1 MQVGTSENEVRD
13 YIGKLRSNMRAALQ
27 RLQRKATSGS
37 PAGAPPRAHVHHA
50 TAGASPAQQ
59 QEQKV
64 AGFSNQQQ
72 TAQVPLP
79 GLPGSTTQ
87 PIPCSSAPHVQI
99 PLPEG
104 FRLASQ
110 PHPESA
116 AQGAARAEG
125 IGQPGIALAQQRGK
139 PAQPL
144 QAPAAAHGVPLAQSS
159 PQINAQAY
167 TLPPLL
173 AATSGPSAMPA
184 LGLDL
189 SGLQAILTST
199 RVPQAAQAVQTQV
212 ADGPASAVAAAS
224 QQSQVSQS
232 TDPHSSAHL
241 SSVTTS
247 APAAASLA
255 AATPS
260 AQKSDAAGS
269 HGSSLGATSPGAAA
283 AALAAVNEACAQD
296 TATLKGLL
304 TQQRSIRHECA
315 GMVQQHTKDLL
326 PFPID
331 FVRATYE
338 VS

>member
-1 MQVGTSENEVRD
+1 
-13 YIGKLRSNMRAALQ
+13 MRAALQ

-50 TAGASPAQQ
+50 TAAASAAPQ
-59 QEQKV
+59 QERNFPV
-64 AGFSNQQQ
+64 FSNQQQ

-79 GLPGSTTQ
+79 GLPGSMT
-87 PIPCSSAPHVQI
+87 PPVSCSSAPRVHI

-104 FRLASQ
+104 FRLESQ
-110 PHPESA
+110 PQPGSA
-116 AQGAARAEG
+116 AQGAAPAG
-125 IGQPGIALAQQRGK
+125 GNGQAGIALAQQGGK
-139 PAQPL
+139 AAQPL
-144 QAPAAAHGVPLAQSS
+144 QAPAAAQGVALAQSN
-159 PQINAQAY
+159 PQIQHAQAY

-184 LGLDL
+184 LELDL
-189 SGLQAILTST
+189 SGLQAILAST
-199 RVPQAAQAVQTQV
+199 GVPKAAQAVQTQV
-212 ADGPASAVAAAS
+212 ADDSASAVAAAS

-232 TDPHSSAHL
+232 TDPHSSAQL
-241 SSVTTS
+241 SSVTAS

-255 AATPS
+255 AATRP

-269 HGSSLGATSPGAAA
+269 HGSSLGATSPDAAA

-304 TQQRSIRHECA
+304 TQQRSIRPECA

-331 FVRATYE
+331 FVRATYK